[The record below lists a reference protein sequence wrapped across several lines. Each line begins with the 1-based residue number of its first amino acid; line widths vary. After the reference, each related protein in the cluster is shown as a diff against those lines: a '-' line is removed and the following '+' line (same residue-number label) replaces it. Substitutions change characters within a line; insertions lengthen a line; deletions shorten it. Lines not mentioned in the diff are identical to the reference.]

1 MIEKDD
7 FIKFNNEKAFEQCLD
22 IEEKTI
28 IKVTDEQARKIIE
41 KYKNASEFQALDIRM
56 RDRCLKKLRESGLS
70 IRQISRLTGV
80 SYYLIQKM

>member
-1 MIEKDD
+1 M
-7 FIKFNNEKAFEQCLD
+7 D

-41 KYKNASEFQALDIRM
+41 KYSKCKNASEFQALDIRM
-56 RDRCLKKLRESGLS
+56 RDRCLKKLRESCLS